1 MRDVRTSRAAVA
13 VALLFLAGLAI
24 RLAIPRGL
32 WLDEAISV
40 HQARLG
46 LPELIQDLAEGDRHP
61 PLHHVLLWVA
71 MRTIG
76 DGDLA
81 MRIPSIAAGALLVPV
96 VYALAAELFDR
107 RTGVVAALLTVLAPV
122 LVWYSQEARGYA
134 LEALFATLAV
144 LGCARILQRGRSGD
158 FALHAV
164 AAALAVW
171 THWFAL
177 LIVAATELVVLAE
190 FVRRRRLDEPV
201 GPFLR
206 RWVLA
211 TVALLCQLVSLGVL
225 AVAQMRATGTGGG
238 YAGAS
243 SSGEGAV
250 SFYAMVANGA
260 WALFGFHPDS
270 VTEVLSAV
278 WPLLMLATLLL
289 IGRGVSRCTAL
300 LLACTAGPV
309 LALLVL
315 GLRSPDVFDVR
326 YFVAVVP
333 MLLVLLARAARTW
346 PRSAVGRALA
356 TAAIAAVLAVA
367 LVDQQ
372 TNPDNPRR
380 YDFRE
385 ALAQV
390 RAQARPGD
398 VLLYQP
404 SELRF
409 VLDRY
414 APGLTARPLDGRL
427 PTRAEAARVMV
438 LTSFLDQER
447 YKRVADRQLGV
458 LRTTRTPARRD
469 ELPGVTLW
477 RFR

>member
-1 MRDVRTSRAAVA
+1 VRAARARAVVAALFLAAVA
-13 VALLFLAGLAI
+13 I
-24 RLAIPRGL
+24 RMAIPRGL
-32 WLDEAISV
+32 WLDEAISA
-40 HQARLG
+40 HQAHLG
-46 LPELIQDLAEGDRHP
+46 LPELIQDLAQGDRHP
-61 PLHHVLLWVA
+61 PLHHVLLWLV

-81 MRIPSIAAGALLVPV
+81 IRIPSIAAGALLVPA

-107 RTGVVAALLTVLAPV
+107 RTGVVAALLTVLAPI

-134 LEALFATLAV
+134 LEALFTSLAV
-144 LGCARILQRGRSGD
+144 LGCARILRRGRPGD

-177 LIVAATELVVLAE
+177 LVVAATELVLFAE
-190 FVRRRRLDEPV
+190 IIHRRRLGDPIRT
-201 GPFLR
+201 FLR
-206 RWVLA
+206 RWALA
-211 TVALLCQLVSLGVL
+211 SAALLCQLVPLGIL
-225 AVAQMRATGTGGG
+225 AVAQVRATGTGGG

-250 SFYAMVANGA
+250 SFYAIVSNGA
-260 WALFGFHPDS
+260 WALFGFHPDA

-289 IGRGVSRCTAL
+289 IGRGVSRRAAL
-300 LLACTAGPV
+300 LLTCTTVPL

-333 MLLVLLARAARTW
+333 IVLVLVARAARTW
-346 PRSAVGRALA
+346 PRSPLGRTVA
-356 TAAIAAVLAVA
+356 TTAIAGVLAAA
-367 LVDQQ
+367 LIDQQ

-390 RAQARPGD
+390 RAEARPGD

-404 SELRF
+404 PELRF

-427 PTRAEAARVMV
+427 PTRDEARRVTV

-447 YKRVADRQLGV
+447 YKRVADRQLDA
-458 LRTTRTPARRD
+458 LRTTRGPAGRD
-469 ELPGVTLW
+469 ELPGVTLT